1 MVEKAQNDTEFTG
14 FPDSED
20 NDNSPPILK
29 QLNINV
35 RDRQNNGKYFFLN

>member
-1 MVEKAQNDTEFTG
+1 MVEKAQNNTEFTS
-14 FPDSED
+14 FPGSED

-35 RDRQNNGKYFFLN
+35 RDSENKG